1 MSSILV
7 ELTANIV
14 SSHAATVEMSSDELL
29 QEIQKVYAAL
39 KNLDSDVATGEEAVV
54 KEATPVISPKKSI
67 QKDQIICMICGKGGF
82 KTLSRH
88 LKQAHDMKAS
98 AYRKQF
104 GIASGTPLAAK
115 NYSEARRQSA
125 INNNLG
131 EKLAKGRA
139 TRMANLAAKK
149 AVPEKAPKAVPAKTQ
164 KPVAAKTPKAAP
176 AKVQKP
182 VAAKAPKT
190 ATPRT
195 KKK

>member
-39 KNLDSDVATGEEAVV
+39 KNLDSDNVIEEGTVA
-54 KEATPVISPKKSI
+54 KEAAPAISPKKSI
-67 QKDQIICMICGKGGF
+67 QKDQIICLICGKGGF

-88 LKQAHDMKAS
+88 LKQAHGLKAS
-98 AYRKQF
+98 EYRKQF

-149 AVPEKAPKAVPAKTQ
+149 ATLEKPKKSVP
-164 KPVAAKTPKAAP
+164 
-176 AKVQKP
+176 
-182 VAAKAPKT
+182 AKAPKS
-190 ATPRT
+190 AAAPRA

>member
-39 KNLDSDVATGEEAVV
+39 KNLDSDGATEEETVAKEAVP
-54 KEATPVISPKKSI
+54 AISPKKSI
-67 QKDQIICMICGKGGF
+67 QKDQIVCLICGKGGF

-115 NYSEARRQSA
+115 SYSEARRQSA

-131 EKLAKGRA
+131 EKLAKGRE

-149 AVPEKAPKAVPAKTQ
+149 AAPEKAPKAT
-164 KPVAAKTPKAAP
+164 AAKTAKAAP
-176 AKVQKP
+176 AKAPKAA
-182 VAAKAPKT
+182 AAKAPK
-190 ATPRT
+190 AAAPRA

>member
-39 KNLDSDVATGEEAVV
+39 KNLDSDIAAGEEAVV
-54 KEATPVISPKKSI
+54 KEAAPAISPKKSI
-67 QKDQIICMICGKGGF
+67 QKDQIICLICGKGGF

-88 LKQAHDMKAS
+88 LKQAHGLKAS
-98 AYRKQF
+98 EYRKQF

-125 INNNLG
+125 IDNNLG

-139 TRMANLAAKK
+139 TRMANLEAKK
-149 AVPEKAPKAVPAKTQ
+149 AVPEKAPKAAPVKAQ
-164 KPVAAKTPKAAP
+164 KPVTPKVPKAAP
-176 AKVQKP
+176 AKAPKAP
-182 VAAKAPKT
+182 AAKAPK
-190 ATPRT
+190 AAAPRA

>member
-39 KNLDSDVATGEEAVV
+39 KNLDSDVASSEEAVI
-54 KEATPVISPKKSI
+54 KEAAPAISPKKSI
-67 QKDQIICMICGKGGF
+67 QKDQIICLICGKGGF

-88 LKQAHDMKAS
+88 LKQAHGIKAS
-98 AYRKQF
+98 EYRKQF

-125 INNNLG
+125 IDNNLG

-139 TRMANLAAKK
+139 TRMANLEAKK
-149 AVPEKAPKAVPAKTQ
+149 AVPEKATKVTPSKAT
-164 KPVAAKTPKAAP
+164 KPT
-176 AKVQKP
+176 
-182 VAAKAPKT
+182 AAKAPKT
-190 ATPRT
+190 AIAKTPKAAVPRA

>member
-29 QEIQKVYAAL
+29 QEIQKVYATL
-39 KNLDSDVATGEEAVV
+39 KNLDSDGATEEETVA
-54 KEATPVISPKKSI
+54 KEAAPAISPKKSI
-67 QKDQIICMICGKGGF
+67 QKDQIICLICGKGGF

-104 GIASGTPLAAK
+104 GIPSGTPLAAK

-149 AVPEKAPKAVPAKTQ
+149 ATPEKAPKAT
-164 KPVAAKTPKAAP
+164 AAKTAKAAP
-176 AKVQKP
+176 AKAPKAA
-182 VAAKAPKT
+182 AAKAPKT
-190 ATPRT
+190 AAPRA

>member
-39 KNLDSDVATGEEAVV
+39 KNLDSDVVTEEESTA
-54 KEATPVISPKKSI
+54 KEAAPAIAPKKSI
-67 QKDQIICMICGKGGF
+67 QKDQIICLICGKGGF

-88 LKQAHDMKAS
+88 LKQAHGLKAS
-98 AYRKQF
+98 EYRKQF

-149 AVPEKAPKAVPAKTQ
+149 AAPEKPKS
-164 KPVAAKTPKAAP
+164 AAP
-176 AKVQKP
+176 AK
-182 VAAKAPKT
+182 APKS
-190 ATPRT
+190 AAPRA

>member
-14 SSHAATVEMSSDELL
+14 SSHAGTVEMSSDELL

-39 KNLDSDVATGEEAVV
+39 KNLDSDITTGEEAVI
-54 KEATPVISPKKSI
+54 KETAPAISPKKSI
-67 QKDQIICMICGKGGF
+67 QKDQIICLICGKGGF

-88 LKQAHDMKAS
+88 LKQAHGLKAS
-98 AYRKQF
+98 EYRKQF

-125 INNNLG
+125 IDNNLG

-139 TRMANLAAKK
+139 TRMANLEAK
-149 AVPEKAPKAVPAKTQ
+149 
-164 KPVAAKTPKAAP
+164 KAAP
-176 AKVQKP
+176 AKAPKAP
-182 VAAKAPKT
+182 AAKAPK
-190 ATPRT
+190 AAAPRA

>member
-14 SSHAATVEMSSDELL
+14 SSHAATVEMSSEELL
-29 QEIQKVYAAL
+29 QEIQKVYTAL
-39 KNLDSDVATGEEAVV
+39 KNLDSDLPVAEEDVA
-54 KEATPVISPKKSI
+54 KEAAPAIAPKKSI
-67 QKDQIICMICGKGGF
+67 QKDQIICLICGKGGF

-88 LKQAHDMKAS
+88 LKQAHGLKAS
-98 AYRKQF
+98 EYRKQF
-104 GIASGTPLAAK
+104 GIVSGTPLAAK

-149 AVPEKAPKAVPAKTQ
+149 AVAEAPK
-164 KPVAAKTPKAAP
+164 KAAP
-176 AKVQKP
+176 
-182 VAAKAPKT
+182 AKAPKT
-190 ATPRT
+190 AATPRA